1 MPKVRILPANALL
14 IAVGLAD
21 LLSTLFWLKTGQAI
35 EVNPVMAA
43 VLHAGL
49 GAFILV
55 KLSTLAAYVG
65 VVEWYRR
72 RRNPA
77 FARLVGSITLFGYVG
92 IYAICFCCVNYG
104 LMN

>member
-1 MPKVRILPANALL
+1 VPKVRILPANALL

-21 LLSTLFWLKTGQAI
+21 LLSTLFWLRTGQAI
-35 EVNPVMAA
+35 EMNPVMAA

-55 KLSTLAAYVG
+55 KLSTLVAYVS

-72 RRNPA
+72 HRNPA
-77 FARLVGSITLFGYVG
+77 FARLVGSITLIGYVG
-92 IYAICFCCVNYG
+92 IYAISFCFVNHG
-104 LMN
+104 MLN